1 MVRVGVR
8 RTVSDAFSTAMAAV
22 RTGTLVLLA
31 TVAANA
37 ALARSPLPDTPT
49 AAVSLAPLPPEGRET
64 YSRILAGGPLRH
76 DKDGSVF
83 GNRERILPARTRGHY
98 REYTVETPRARNRGA
113 RRIVCGGEPRTPDR
127 CYYTDDH
134 YASFREIAP

>member
-8 RTVSDAFSTAMAAV
+8 RTVSVAFSTAAAMV
-22 RTGTLVLLA
+22 RTGALALLA
-31 TVAANA
+31 TVAADA

-49 AAVSLAPLPPEGRET
+49 ATVSLVQLPAEGRET
-64 YSRILAGGPLRH
+64 YSRILAGGPFQH

-83 GNRERILPARTRGHY
+83 GNRERLLPARTRGY
-98 REYTVETPRARNRGA
+98 YLEYTVETPRARNRGA
-113 RRIVCGGEPRTPDR
+113 RRIVCGGVPRSPDR

>member
-22 RTGTLVLLA
+22 RTGALVLLA
-31 TVAANA
+31 TVAADA

-49 AAVSLAPLPPEGRET
+49 AAVSLAQLPPEGRDT
-64 YSRILAGGPLRH
+64 YSRILAGGPFRH

-134 YASFREIAP
+134 YTSFREIAP

>member
-1 MVRVGVR
+1 
-8 RTVSDAFSTAMAAV
+8 MAAA
-22 RTGTLVLLA
+22 RTGALVLLA
-31 TVAANA
+31 TVAADA
-37 ALARSPLPDTPT
+37 ALARSPLPDAPT
-49 AAVSLAPLPPEGRET
+49 AAVPLAQLPLEGRDT
-64 YSRILAGGPLRH
+64 YSRILAGGPFRH

-113 RRIVCGGEPRTPDR
+113 HRIVCGGAPRTPDR

-134 YASFREIAP
+134 YTSFREIMP